1 MRFPITTPLVVRNA
15 KIVGPK
21 GLVALTLNE
30 WSKGKRFGEQYLLY
44 MVANAGTNLAHL
56 KI

>member
-1 MRFPITTPLVVRNA
+1 MRFPIGIPLVMRNV

-30 WSKGKRFGEQYLLY
+30 WFKGKRFREQYLLY
-44 MVANAGTNLAHL
+44 MVANAATNPAHL